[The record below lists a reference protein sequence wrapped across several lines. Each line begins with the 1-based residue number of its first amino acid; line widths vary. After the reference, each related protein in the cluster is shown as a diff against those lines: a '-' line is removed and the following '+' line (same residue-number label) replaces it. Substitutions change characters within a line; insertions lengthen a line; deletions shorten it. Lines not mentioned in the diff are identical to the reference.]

1 MVTAEAAL
9 VLPVLVL
16 VLAAAVGALVVVGA
30 QLRCIDAAR
39 EAVRAAARGEEHA
52 AVVAVA
58 AGAAPDGATV
68 EVTASAEAVAVTV
81 RARVAPLGLCFLP
94 AFVCLGIV
102 PVVIGLAGEVL
113 G

>member
-16 VLAAAVGALVVVGA
+16 VLAAAIGALVVVGA
-30 QLRCIDAAR
+30 HLRCIDAAR
-39 EAVRAAARGEEHA
+39 EAVRAAARGEEQA

-58 AGAAPDGATV
+58 TAAAPDGARV
-68 EVTASAEAVAVTV
+68 DVTASGEAVDVTV
-81 RARVAPLGLCFLP
+81 RAAVAPLGALLWRVEVS
-94 AFVCLGIV
+94 ATATARSE
-102 PVVIGLAGEVL
+102 AGRAD

>member
-39 EAVRAAARGEEHA
+39 EAVRAAARGEEQA
-52 AVVAVA
+52 EVVAGA
-58 AGAAPDGATV
+58 SAAAPDGATV
-68 EVTASAEAVAVTV
+68 DVSASGREVGVTV
-81 RARVAPLGLCFLP
+81 RAAVAPLG
-94 AFVCLGIV
+94 AFPWRV
-102 PVVIGLAGEVL
+102 EVSATAAARPEP
-113 G
+113 GSADG